1 MVDRRFW
8 EAYKPIYRAREMK
21 ILAGW
26 IQAGESGSIMGLA
39 GSGKSNLLGF
49 LSHRPEVMAQY
60 LRDRS
65 LKLALVQVD
74 LNNLPGNDL
83 ATFYRV
89 ILRSLYEAR
98 AQLAAIE
105 DSLPDTVETL
115 YRKVEEKTDPFLSQ
129 SALREV
135 LLLFRKERARLVL
148 VLDPFDQFCRTAS
161 TQILNNLRGL
171 RDSFKITLSYLV
183 GLRQELAYIRDPV
196 ELEELY
202 EILDIHLCWLGP
214 MEKDDTRWVISQVEE
229 GAGTSFKEDHIE
241 HLIDLT
247 GGYPAL
253 LRAASMWLAK
263 VSPVPDMNAWQEQL
277 LAEPGIQ
284 NRLEDLWRGLT
295 GEEEAALY
303 ALQKA
308 LAIESDRKRGQSLK
322 QIEEKHG
329 NALNCLQAK
338 YLCLQTDAGWRFFSP
353 LFAKFVA
360 KMEGISAGRIWHAS
374 ETDRFFQGETELT
387 GLSEKDRQL
396 LRHFLDHP
404 VIAHT
409 IDDLVEAA
417 WEEWAQHDDWKYDW
431 MGAKEAVS
439 QAIRHLRKQI
449 ELNPSRP
456 RYIITE
462 RQVGYRFFPEGAPR
476 G

>member
-1 MVDRRFW
+1 MVYKRFW
-8 EAYKPIYRAREMK
+8 EAYKPTYRAREIG

-26 IQAGESGSIMGLA
+26 IQAGESGSIIGLA
-39 GSGKSNLLGF
+39 GSGKSNLFGF
-49 LSHRPEVMAQY
+49 LSHQPEVMVQY
-60 LRDRS
+60 LRDSS

-89 ILRSLYEAR
+89 TLRSLYEAR
-98 AQLAAIE
+98 AQLATIE
-105 DSLPDTVETL
+105 DSLPATVETL
-115 YRKVEEKTDPFLSQ
+115 YRKVEEKMDPFLSQ

-148 VLDPFDQFCRTAS
+148 VLDPFDQFCHTAN

-171 RDSFKITLSYLV
+171 RDSFKTTLSYLV
-183 GLRQELAYIRDPV
+183 GLRQELAYIRDLA

-202 EILDIHLCWLGP
+202 EILDTHLCWLGP
-214 MEKDDTRWVISQVEE
+214 MEEDDARWVIGQVEE
-229 GAGTSFKEDHIE
+229 GAGKSFAEEHIE
-241 HLIDLT
+241 HLIELT

-263 VSPVPDMNAWQEQL
+263 VSPVPDMDAWEEQL

-284 NRLEDLWRGLT
+284 NRLEDLRLGLT

-303 ALQKA
+303 VLQRA
-308 LAIESDRKRGQSLK
+308 LAIEPAKKREESLR

-329 NALNCLQAK
+329 NALNRLQAK
-338 YLCLQTDAGWRFFSP
+338 HLCLQTDAGWRFFSP
-353 LFAKFVA
+353 LFAQFVA
-360 KMEGISAGRIWHAS
+360 GMEGVSAGKIWRDPQ
-374 ETDRFFQGETELT
+374 TDRFFQGETELT
-387 GLSEKDRQL
+387 GLSEKDHRL
-396 LRHFLDHP
+396 LRHFLDNP
-404 VIAHT
+404 VATCT
-409 IDDLVEAA
+409 IDDLIETA
-417 WEEWAQHDDWKYDW
+417 WAEDYSNGVTNQ
-431 MGAKEAVS
+431 AVQ

-449 ELNPSRP
+449 EPNPAKPS
-456 RYIITE
+456 YLIT
-462 RQVGYRFFPEGAPR
+462 QPKAGYRFFPEGAPR